1 MHIAN
6 QSFLYKCTVYIISII
21 FSIIN
26 NHSTGP
32 TSLDSYYVDGQYI
45 TDFLQ
50 DHCKNEKRPR
60 VQNAQK
66 RQGIRGF
73 NQVH

>member
-6 QSFLYKCTVYIISII
+6 QSFLYQCTVYIISIT
-21 FSIIN
+21 FSILN
-26 NHSTGP
+26 NHLTGP
-32 TSLDSYYVDGQYI
+32 TSLDYYVDGQYI

>member
-1 MHIAN
+1 MYIM
-6 QSFLYKCTVYIISII
+6 YIISVT
-21 FSIIN
+21 FSILN
-26 NHSTGP
+26 NHLTGP
-32 TSLDSYYVDGQYI
+32 TSLDYYVDRQYI